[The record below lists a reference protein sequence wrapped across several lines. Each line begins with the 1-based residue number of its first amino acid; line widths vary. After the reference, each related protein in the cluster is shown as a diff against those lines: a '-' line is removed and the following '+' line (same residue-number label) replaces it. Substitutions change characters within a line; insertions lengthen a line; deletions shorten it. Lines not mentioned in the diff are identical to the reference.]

1 MKRENQEMRTAL
13 DKMARFLDVIRE
25 HPQISVERLR
35 EQTGLSRSAVYR
47 YIAAASSAEIPIRL
61 ERGMVIND
69 AVRVELGDN
78 SIM

>member
-1 MKRENQEMRTAL
+1 MRTAL

-25 HPQISVERLR
+25 HPQISVDRLR

-61 ERGMVIND
+61 ERGNVINEATGMKPEED
-69 AVRVELGDN
+69 LN
-78 SIM
+78 CKF